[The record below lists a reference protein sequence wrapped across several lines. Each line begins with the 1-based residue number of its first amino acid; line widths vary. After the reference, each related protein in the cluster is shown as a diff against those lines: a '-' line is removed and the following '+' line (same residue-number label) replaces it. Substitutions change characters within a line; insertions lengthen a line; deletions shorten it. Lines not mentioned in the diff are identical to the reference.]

1 MRTYHAFAFALAV
14 SASALGL
21 VACQGGSTEC
31 SDPNTPGCMVTSATD
46 RLAASAPAA
55 DIQAA
60 VDDNTT
66 FAIDVYRRLSVDPGN
81 VFYSPFSIS
90 EAMAM
95 VSAGAKGQT
104 QQQIAEAL
112 RFSLPQA
119 RLHPAF
125 NDLDL
130 ALASRGQ
137 DAEGQDG
144 HPFALTVAN
153 ALWGQIHYQF
163 QAPFLDT
170 LAQNYGAGMHI
181 VDFAGAPSASVKV
194 INDWVAVKTEDKILN
209 LLTEQDI
216 SASTKLVLTNAIYFN
231 ARWATPFEVADTKL
245 APFTR
250 ADGSTAKVQTMS
262 GTVGGGYDKGE
273 GYEAVSLPYD
283 GNELSMILV
292 LPTQGTLEEF
302 VNGLD
307 GTHLAA
313 LAGRLSS
320 HDVHIHLPR
329 FKMETKY
336 QLQDPLSAMGMP
348 LAFTEDAD
356 FSGISTQSR
365 LFISRVIHQAFINVN
380 ESGTEAA
387 AATAVVMNDTA
398 ASESVEVSFDR
409 PFLFFIRDDA
419 TGSVLFL
426 GRVSDP
432 G

>member
-1 MRTYHAFAFALAV
+1 MRTGHAFAFALALG
-14 SASALGL
+14 AATLGL
-21 VACQGGSTEC
+21 AACHGGPTEC
-31 SDPNTPGCMVTSATD
+31 TDPDTPGCMVTSATD
-46 RLAASAPAA
+46 RITTPAPAA
-55 DIQAA
+55 DVKAA
-60 VDDNTT
+60 VADNTT
-66 FAIDVYRRLSVDPGN
+66 FAIDVYRRLSADPGN

-95 VSAGAKGQT
+95 VSAGAKGET

-125 NDLDL
+125 NDLDQ

-144 HPFALTVAN
+144 QPFALNVAN
-153 ALWGQIHYQF
+153 ALWGQLHYQF

-170 LAQNYGAGMHI
+170 LAQNYGAGMHV

-194 INDWVAVKTEDKILN
+194 INDWVSARTEDKIQN
-209 LLTEQDI
+209 LLSEADI
-216 SASTKLVLTNAIYFN
+216 SGSTKLVLTNAIYFN
-231 ARWATPFEVADTKL
+231 ARWATPFDEADTKL
-245 APFTR
+245 ATFTR
-250 ADGSTAKVQTMS
+250 ADGTTAQVQTMS
-262 GTVGGGYDKGE
+262 GTVGGRYAAGA

-283 GNELSMILV
+283 GSELSMILV
-292 LPTQGTLEEF
+292 LPTEGTLEELAD
-302 VNGLD
+302 GLD

-313 LAGRLSS
+313 IAGQMSS
-320 HDVHIHLPR
+320 YDVTVHLPR

-336 QLQDPLSAMGMP
+336 QLAEHLSAMGMP
-348 LAFTEDAD
+348 LAFSADAD
-356 FSGISTQSR
+356 FSGISTQSK
-365 LFISRVIHQAFINVN
+365 LFISKVIHQAFVNVN

-387 AATAVVMNDTA
+387 AATAVVMRDTA
-398 ASESVEVSFDR
+398 AAETVEVSFDR